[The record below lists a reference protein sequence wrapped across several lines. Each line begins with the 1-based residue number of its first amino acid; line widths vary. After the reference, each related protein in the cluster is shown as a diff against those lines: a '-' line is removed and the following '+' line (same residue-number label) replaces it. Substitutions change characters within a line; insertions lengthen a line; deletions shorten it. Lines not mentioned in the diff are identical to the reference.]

1 MVGSVSS
8 INSAN
13 KTNTKSIRQKTIDKG
28 QQGLILGAG
37 IGAIEGFTRKSWLKN
52 DKPSDSFVKQVS
64 KEMEKTLEP
73 KEKSELTK
81 VNKFFEALLD
91 YRTEP
96 DELRQRI
103 EKSSELSNAVIKKE
117 GETTEAALDR
127 IFKQD
132 KPELKK
138 ELRHL
143 QERTVV
149 DKKVNIYAAKNLVKK
164 NFNKETKN
172 FEKANETSKEAF
184 SIIKKAIKRTRIKTA
199 IKDTAVGGI
208 LLGIGGMLI
217 GAHELSKQQKTK

>member
-8 INSAN
+8 IHTAN
-13 KTNTKSIRQKTIDKG
+13 KNNAKTIRQKTIDKG
-28 QQGLILGAG
+28 QQGFILGAG
-37 IGAIEGFTRKSWLKN
+37 VGAIAGYSKKSWLKN
-52 DKPSDSFVKQVS
+52 DKPSDKFVKQVS

-73 KEKSELTK
+73 QEKSELTK

-103 EKSSELSNAVIKKE
+103 EKSSELSNAIIKKE
-117 GETTEAALDR
+117 GETTEVALDR
-127 IFKQD
+127 IFNQD

-143 QERTVV
+143 QDRTVV
-149 DKKVNIYAAKNLVKK
+149 DKKVNIYAAKNLIKK
-164 NFNKETKN
+164 NFNKETKK
-172 FEKANETSKEAF
+172 FEKANDTTKEAF

-199 IKDTAVGGI
+199 VKDTFVGGI

-217 GAHELSKQQKTK
+217 GAHELSKQQKAK